1 MDEAVIGAVSRPEP
15 VLTGSWLTVIGGML
29 DFHRATLGWKCSGLT
44 DAELRRRPL
53 ASGLSLLGLLRH
65 LQGAERYWFGVRI
78 GGTSPTFHPYRTYR
92 TEQGKEWY
100 DEADPTSA
108 SEVYA
113 DYLAACAESRAV
125 FQRLGEADLDRIVD
139 NDEFGPASVRFV
151 LAHLVEEY
159 ARHVGHA
166 DLLRE
171 AIDGTTGE

>member
-1 MDEAVIGAVSRPEP
+1 VGEVVIGTVSRPEP
-15 VLTGSWLTVIGGML
+15 VLAGSWLAVLGGML
-29 DFHRATLGWKCSGLT
+29 DAHRATLRWKCSGLS

-53 ASGLSLLGLLRH
+53 ASELSLLGLLRH

-78 GGTSPTFHPYRTYR
+78 GGTAPAFHPYRMYR
-92 TEQGKEWY
+92 TPQGEEWY
-100 DEADPTSA
+100 DEADPTPA

-113 DYLAACAESRAV
+113 DYLVACAESRAV
-125 FQRLGEADLDRIVD
+125 YRRLTEADLDRVVD

-151 LAHLVEEY
+151 LLHLVEEY

-171 AIDGTTGE
+171 AIDGATGE